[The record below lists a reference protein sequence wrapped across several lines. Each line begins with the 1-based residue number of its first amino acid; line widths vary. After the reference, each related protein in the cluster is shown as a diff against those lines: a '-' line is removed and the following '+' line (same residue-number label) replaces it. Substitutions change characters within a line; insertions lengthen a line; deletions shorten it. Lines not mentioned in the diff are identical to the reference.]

1 LSKRDN
7 KLKLAKL
14 ADPQGHAQYMSLQRR
29 AKAIE
34 YKLKRDKLKE
44 IRDQFFATA
53 DARYIEQQHRQ
64 DDPACGLTLNVP
76 TPACAA
82 VPSFDLDGRQV
93 LPALLFPDL

>member
-1 LSKRDN
+1 
-7 KLKLAKL
+7 
-14 ADPQGHAQYMSLQRR
+14 MSLQRR

-34 YKLKRDKLKE
+34 YKLKRDKRKE
-44 IRDQFFATA
+44 IREQFFATA
-53 DARYIEQQHRQ
+53 DARCIEQQHRQ